1 MQPPWD
7 DGVGNDREAPCCA
20 GSDIQV
26 ASWLDGGSS
35 SKIAGLAL
43 NTAVVGEPL
52 EVLVSVS
59 NPLALELSVS
69 RMRLT
74 FDAEPSSASEPAVS
88 EAAAASG
95 EAAGAGEAEPAEA
108 VPGDFAQVGLLTLVV
123 LQPTLSTDGPR
134 LVQWHIRSHWQSS

>member
-1 MQPPWD
+1 M
-7 DGVGNDREAPCCA
+7 
-20 GSDIQV
+20 

-43 NTAVVGEPL
+43 NTAVAGEPL

-74 FDAEPSSASEPAVS
+74 YEGEHSSASE
-88 EAAAASG
+88 AAASR
-95 EAAGAGEAEPAEA
+95 EAEPAEA
-108 VPGDFAQVGLLTLVV
+108 VSGRFAEVGAWRPQPLCTQQEDSGDLE
-123 LQPTLSTDGPR
+123 LQCACKA
-134 LVQWHIRSHWQSS
+134 

>member
-1 MQPPWD
+1 MGYPA
-7 DGVGNDREAPCCA
+7 GHA

-35 SKIAGLAL
+35 SKIAGVTL

-69 RMRLT
+69 RMRLVYE
-74 FDAEPSSASEPAVS
+74 AEPDSASAVAPAEDPEAAEAVS
-88 EAAAASG
+88 GPFAEVGAVCLILPAAASCSMG
-95 EAAGAGEAEPAEA
+95 FRASHLCVQTHAALKQDAWMVAGCE
-108 VPGDFAQVGLLTLVV
+108 G
-123 LQPTLSTDGPR
+123 
-134 LVQWHIRSHWQSS
+134 

>member
-1 MQPPWD
+1 MLL
-7 DGVGNDREAPCCA
+7 GLIGNPLCHA

-74 FDAEPSSASEPAVS
+74 FDAEPSSASEAAAS

-95 EAAGAGEAEPAEA
+95 EAAVAGEAEAAEA
-108 VPGDFAQVGLLTLVV
+108 ASGPFAFAEVGSPHLLSL
-123 LQPTLSTDGPR
+123 
-134 LVQWHIRSHWQSS
+134 

>member
-1 MQPPWD
+1 MQKD
-7 DGVGNDREAPCCA
+7 CCA

-74 FDAEPSSASEPAVS
+74 FEGEPSSASAAAAASGEAEREASSAP

-95 EAAGAGEAEPAEA
+95 EPQPAEA
-108 VPGDFAQVGLLTLVV
+108 ASGQFAEVGAVQSGLTC
-123 LQPTLSTDGPR
+123 R
-134 LVQWHIRSHWQSS
+134 LIQRAIRVFGFA

>member
-1 MQPPWD
+1 M
-7 DGVGNDREAPCCA
+7 
-20 GSDIQV
+20 

-74 FDAEPSSASEPAVS
+74 FDAEPSSASEAAASS
-88 EAAAASG
+88 EATASGAAAA
-95 EAAGAGEAEPAEA
+95 AGEAEPAEA
-108 VPGDFAQVGLLTLVV
+108 LPGDFAQVGS
-123 LQPTLSTDGPR
+123 PS
-134 LVQWHIRSHWQSS
+134 